1 MATVTLKYGRDGLSV
16 DFPETPGFVGVL
28 EPRHQPALTN
38 PDLTV
43 RETLADPIASAPLAE
58 VARGRTNA
66 AIVVSDNTR
75 PVPNTLLLP
84 PILNTLEA
92 AGIPREKITILIAT

>member
-43 RETLADPIASAPLAE
+43 RVRQLYATRTRRVSAGQLRRA
-58 VARGRTNA
+58 
-66 AIVVSDNTR
+66 
-75 PVPNTLLLP
+75 
-84 PILNTLEA
+84 
-92 AGIPREKITILIAT
+92 